1 MFGIKRKEYNYKQ
14 KSKLYFFIA
23 FLFILNDDTNI
34 QVLGLPDCLVYIMA
48 ILSKNLISK
57 DTFVS

>member
-1 MFGIKRKEYNYKQ
+1 MFGIKRKEYNYRQ

-34 QVLGLPDCLVYIMA
+34 QVLGFIQGWNG
-48 ILSKNLISK
+48 LSKNLISK